1 MKVFRKTL
9 ADNDKHITDEEGEDS
24 SDNVHDSDSEV
35 EVTEGNGKQL
45 HFKEFCAKVEQTMKN
60 VMETLKS
67 CTNGKNL
74 QQSAMILRERQREW
88 LLLEDQF
95 KRTCL
100 HLAF

>member
-1 MKVFRKTL
+1 MKKGKILQIMFMT
-9 ADNDKHITDEEGEDS
+9 
-24 SDNVHDSDSEV
+24 DSEV

-60 VMETLKS
+60 AMETLKS

-95 KRTCL
+95 KRTFL

>member
-24 SDNVHDSDSEV
+24 SDNIHDSDSEV

-60 VMETLKS
+60 AMETLVVP
-67 CTNGKNL
+67 
-74 QQSAMILRERQREW
+74 MERICS
-88 LLLEDQF
+88 
-95 KRTCL
+95 KVP
-100 HLAF
+100 